1 MEGYIL
7 IRKPMII
14 LLAMLTMIGPL
25 SIDTYLP
32 SFHAIGTEFQVSPLM
47 VQQTLSVYLF
57 AFSFM
62 MLFYGTLSDSFG
74 RRPVILWSLLVYA
87 LASFG
92 AALAPSFGWLLACRV
107 LQGFAAGGGGI
118 VSRAIVRDR
127 TSASESQKVLAYMS
141 MVFGIAPV
149 VAPVLGGWLHVL
161 LGWRSVFVLLGLFGI
176 VIFIIS
182 WLTLPESLPPQS
194 RIPFR
199 PGPVTEN
206 YWKVIRHTRFQ
217 LLSGATSV
225 VSIGFALYISSAA
238 QFVMTILHLPATS
251 FGWLFIPLISGSI
264 FGSWMAARFSARY
277 APSQMIRAGYIIMTA
292 GVIWNVGYN
301 LLYQA
306 SIPWAM
312 GPLMLYAIGLS
323 VVSPALTVMILDIFP
338 DNRGLAASL
347 QGFTQEIVFAVIS
360 GVVAPLIF
368 DSAVKLAWCVV
379 AGFVLSFILLHISR
393 SHVRTASIS
402 EDDLG

>member
-1 MEGYIL
+1 
-7 IRKPMII
+7 MII

-32 SFHAIGTEFQVSPLM
+32 SFHAIGTEFHVSPLL

-57 AFSFM
+57 AFAFM

-74 RRPVILWSLLVYA
+74 RRPVILWSLAVYV
-87 LASFG
+87 LASVG
-92 AALAPSFGWLLACRV
+92 AAFAPSLGWLLACRV

-127 TSASESQKVLAYMS
+127 TTASESQKVLAYMS

-149 VAPVLGGWLHVL
+149 VAPILGGWLHVL
-161 LGWRSVFVLLGLFGI
+161 LGWRYIFVFLGIFGCILF
-176 VIFIIS
+176 VIS
-182 WLTLPESLPPQS
+182 WYALPESLAPSS

-199 PGPVTEN
+199 LGPVTEN
-206 YWKVIRHTRFQ
+206 YWKVIRHARFQ

-225 VSIGFALYISSAA
+225 ISIGFALYISSAA

-251 FGWLFIPLISGSI
+251 FGWLFIPLITGSML
-264 FGSWMAARFSARY
+264 GSFAAARFSVRY
-277 APSQMIRAGYIIMTA
+277 TASQMIRTGYVIMTA
-292 GVIWNVGYN
+292 GVIWNIVYN
-301 LLYQA
+301 MLCQV
-306 SIPWAM
+306 SIPWAL

-323 VVSPALTVMILDIFP
+323 VVSPAMTVMILDIFP

-347 QGFTQEIVFAVIS
+347 QGFTQEIVFAVIA
-360 GVVAPLIF
+360 GVVAPMIF
-368 DSAVKLAWCVV
+368 DSALKLAWCVA
-379 AGFVLSFILLHISR
+379 AGFVLSYILLHISR
-393 SHVRTASIS
+393 SHVGKTPLS